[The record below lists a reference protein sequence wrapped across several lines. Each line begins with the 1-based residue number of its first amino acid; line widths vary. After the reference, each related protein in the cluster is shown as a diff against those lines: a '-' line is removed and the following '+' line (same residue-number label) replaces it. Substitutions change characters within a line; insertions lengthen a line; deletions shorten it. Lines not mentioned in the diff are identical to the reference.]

1 MLLVVGRLQ
10 RLMIDKMTENR
21 RIFWNIVATYG
32 RSLYGLVLG
41 LLCGRWTLMALGEV
55 DYGLNGLVGGL
66 VGFIAF
72 FNSVLAGANARFYA
86 FSVGAAKVAEDKS
99 AALEECRAWF
109 NTALSVHTVVPVI
122 LTVIGYP
129 IGVYAIEHWLT
140 IPADRVAD
148 CIWVF
153 RLVCVSCFVGMV
165 NVPFT
170 AMYEAKQYIAE
181 LTIYSFITATLNVG
195 FLYYAV
201 NHPGVWL
208 VKLAVWGVSLSVVP
222 QIIICIRACSIF
234 PECRIKVDYL
244 WNRSCLK
251 QLGYFSGWQMM
262 GVFCAMLRTQGMSI
276 VINKFFG
283 AAMNAAQ
290 AIGNTVQG
298 QCTTL
303 AGAMQGAFVPVITQ
317 ACGARDYDRMNRF
330 VIRTGKFNVMLS
342 MIFVIPLSLELP
354 EVMVL
359 WLKNPPAYSIGL
371 CYCAMIFHLVD
382 SCTTGH
388 MVAINANGKIALYQ
402 VIINSVSILTI
413 PLAIVVGFVWHNVY
427 IVMSA
432 VIFVAMLVSLIRIV
446 FARFLTQTSV
456 RVWIMEVLVPL
467 SIAIF
472 VCVGIGWLPRL
483 VMEESFARVCVTAL
497 VCEIVF
503 LPLTWFVLLSQDE
516 RLFVIEKFGPKLK
529 RLMGK

>member
-1 MLLVVGRLQ
+1 
-10 RLMIDKMTENR
+10 MTENR

-41 LLCGRWTLMALGEV
+41 LLCGRWTLMVLGEV

-129 IGVYAIEHWLT
+129 IGAYAIEHWLT

-148 CIWVF
+148 CVWVF

-170 AMYEAKQYIAE
+170 AMYAAKQYIAE

-208 VKLAVWGVSLSVVP
+208 VKFAIWGVSLSVVP
-222 QIIICIRACSIF
+222 QIIICIRACYIF
-234 PECRIKVDYL
+234 PECRMKFAYM
-244 WNRSCLK
+244 WNKARLK
-251 QLGYFSGWQMM
+251 RLGYFSGWQMM
-262 GVFCAMLRTQGMSI
+262 GVFCGMLRTQGMTI

-317 ACGARDYDRMNRF
+317 ACGAKDYDKMNRF
-330 VIRTGKFNVMLS
+330 VIRTCKFNVLLS
-342 MIFVIPLSLELP
+342 AIFMVPLALELP
-354 EVMVL
+354 EVVKL
-359 WLKNPPAYSIGL
+359 WLKNPPDYSVGL
-371 CYCAMIFHLVD
+371 CYCAMAFYLVD
-382 SCTTGH
+382 TCTTGH
-388 MVAINANGKIALYQ
+388 CVAINAVGRIALYH
-402 VIINSVSILTI
+402 VVLCSISIFTI
-413 PLAIVVGFVWHNVY
+413 PVAVIAGLIWHNVY
-427 IVMSA
+427 AVMISVVLMLGLNSLGRLFFA
-432 VIFVAMLVSLIRIV
+432 KYHCGTGIRKWVKGVFLPLLVSIV
-446 FARFLTQTSV
+446 
-456 RVWIMEVLVPL
+456 L
-467 SIAIF
+467 SA
-472 VCVGIGWLPRL
+472 GIGCVPRL
-483 VMEESFARVCVTAL
+483 LMESSFVRICLTAIC
-497 VCEIVF
+497 CEIVF
-503 LPLTWFVLLSQDE
+503 LPLLWFVILSQEE

-529 RLMGK
+529 RLIGK